1 MSQASNVNL
10 SKYKRIENR
19 WAREIRAGKT
29 VTVNVNIKYG
39 GNSMR
44 PSEFI
49 IEYTIDGKYY
59 SQNIVN

>member
-29 VTVNVNIKYG
+29 VTVNVNIKYE